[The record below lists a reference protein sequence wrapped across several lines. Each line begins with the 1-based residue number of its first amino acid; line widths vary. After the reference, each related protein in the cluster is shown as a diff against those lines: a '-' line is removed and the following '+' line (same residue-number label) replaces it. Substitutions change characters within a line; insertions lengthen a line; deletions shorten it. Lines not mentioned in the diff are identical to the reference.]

1 MLIPRW
7 KAATKYIG
15 EPQIW
20 LWNVIN
26 DIHEFHLVDRYFVSY
41 KKLAFLR
48 VKEVGLTIGSSNF
61 QLL

>member
-48 VKEVGLTIGSSNF
+48 VKE
-61 QLL
+61 LL